1 MRRISIHPSVVLVIL
16 AACLL
21 AGSIGGSDIGR
32 YRAWVVALRG
42 GDIFLIQSSVGSP
55 LGLPLT
61 HWSPGPG
68 MLFVVPWLV
77 LGNVVD
83 ANLAPL
89 VAGWLSTLLFWWA
102 YFRIL
107 AWASRGTFALTALG
121 AGAAFLGTHAG
132 FLSRSHASESL
143 AIAFVALLVASAVDP
158 DEGLVASSWTV
169 GCSTALL
176 VAIRSHYAVYA
187 LPALLLAAGRIFD
200 VGFARSGIGRDS
212 NEGARH
218 RLVAALLLLA
228 PLLIAVFQQGIVNRW
243 MTGSVASSPYVF
255 GDSVFRS
262 INWLDPLFFPVV
274 AHPWHGLLVYHPL
287 YALGFVAAV
296 ICLIRSTS
304 RRERILWAGAIV
316 AVAINLWIQAAWH
329 VWWLGTRTYGVRGM
343 APAAVVLVPAVVRV
357 IADARSTDGIAQ
369 VAKRRVWV
377 VATALS
383 CLWSFLMLLQ
393 GPSQFYTWSAV
404 FAGQRAAIAGLLD
417 VERAAWVLA
426 VAMLAGVWLWARS
439 HDRLVGADLLVVLSA
454 SLLWLLSLEY
464 GLASALRGWRSG
476 NSKLFL
482 PAALILILTG
492 SIFVLTR
499 LAAGLID
506 RYRRQGQDRVSASD
520 ELARSLARLS
530 ITLAFLMGT
539 VLFGRLALN
548 TENRLAEGDIPDR
561 NYAYVASFDVQSAL
575 TGFREYHRIDGFER
589 RKEALR
595 RFLSSYRADLGR

>member
-1 MRRISIHPSVVLVIL
+1 MRRVSIHPSVVLVIL

-21 AGSIGGSDIGR
+21 AAAIGGADFGR
-32 YRAWVVALRG
+32 YRQWAVALRG
-42 GDIFLIQSSVGSP
+42 GDIFLIGSSVGSP
-55 LGLPLT
+55 LGIPLT

-107 AWASRGTFALTALG
+107 AWASRGTFALTAFG

-143 AIAFVALLVASAVDP
+143 AIAFVAVLVASAVDP
-158 DEGLVASSWTV
+158 DEGLVASSLTV

-176 VAIRSHYAVYA
+176 VAIRAHYAVYA

-200 VGFARSGIGRDS
+200 LDFARSSIDRDS
-212 NEGARH
+212 NEGARR
-218 RLVAALLLLA
+218 RLVAGLLLLA
-228 PLLIAVFQQGIVNRW
+228 PLLIAVFQQGVVNRW

-255 GDSVFRS
+255 GDSAFRS
-262 INWLDPLFFPVV
+262 VNWLDPLFFPVV

-287 YALGFVAAV
+287 YALAFVAAV

-304 RRERILWAGAIV
+304 RREKILWAAAIV

-329 VWWLGTRTYGVRGM
+329 VWWLGTGTYGMRGM

-357 IADARSTDGIAQ
+357 VADARSTDGIAQ
-369 VAKRRVWV
+369 VVRGRVWV
-377 VATALS
+377 LATALC

-393 GPSQFYTWSAV
+393 SSSQFYTSSDV
-404 FAGQRAAIAGLLD
+404 FAGQGAAIAGLL
-417 VERAAWVLA
+417 EAKRAAWVLA
-426 VAMLAGVWLWARS
+426 VAMVAGVWLWARS
-439 HDRLVGADLLVVLSA
+439 RQRLVGADLLVVLSA
-454 SLLWLLSLEY
+454 GLLWLLSLEY
-464 GLASALRGWRSG
+464 GLTSALRGWRSG

-482 PAALILILTG
+482 PAALILVLTG
-492 SIFVLTR
+492 SIFVSTR
-499 LAAGLID
+499 LAAGLIG
-506 RYRRQGQDRVSASD
+506 RYRRQSQDRVSASD
-520 ELARSLARLS
+520 ELAPPLARLS
-530 ITLAFLMGT
+530 ITLAFLMST
-539 VLFGRLALN
+539 VFFARLALI
-548 TENRLAEGDIPDR
+548 TESRLAEGDIPDR
-561 NYAYVASFDVQSAL
+561 TYAYVANFDVQSAL
-575 TGFREYHRIDGFER
+575 TGLREYQRINGFEG

-595 RFLSSYRADLGR
+595 RFLSSH